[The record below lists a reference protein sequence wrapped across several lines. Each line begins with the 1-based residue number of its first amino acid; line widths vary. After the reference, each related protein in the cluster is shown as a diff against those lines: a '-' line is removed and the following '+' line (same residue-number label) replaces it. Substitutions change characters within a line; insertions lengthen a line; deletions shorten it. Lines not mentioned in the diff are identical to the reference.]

1 MGEHSRLDATN
12 TFGPFGE
19 LTRKLDLLEAAA
31 RSRREAEKPHP
42 VHLTDAEILDVES
55 SFVLSEN

>member
-1 MGEHSRLDATN
+1 MGSKDRSDVTD
-12 TFGPFGE
+12 TFVPFGE

-31 RSRREAEKPHP
+31 RSRRETEKPHP
-42 VHLTDAEILDVES
+42 VHLTDAEIREFEC

>member
-1 MGEHSRLDATN
+1 MGEQNRLDVKD
-12 TFGPFGE
+12 TFAPFGE

-42 VHLTDAEILDVES
+42 VHLTDAEILDVEF

>member
-1 MGEHSRLDATN
+1 MGNKDKPDATE
-12 TFGPFGE
+12 TFVLFGE

-31 RSRREAEKPHP
+31 RSRRKTEKPHP
-42 VHLTDAEILDVES
+42 VHLTDTEILDVEL

>member
-1 MGEHSRLDATN
+1 MGSKDRPDVTD
-12 TFGPFGE
+12 TFVLFGE

-42 VHLTDAEILDVES
+42 AHPSDAEILDVEL